1 VKLIYHGPASTV
13 EEPDTK
19 NPTTW
24 RWYTRLAD
32 LVAVVQEDG
41 EAFRVRVI
49 LPKETI
55 DESFTSAVDAF
66 DLVHAILSDRGE
78 IRPRRRL

>member
-1 VKLIYHGPASTV
+1 MRLIYHGPASAI
-13 EEPDTK
+13 EDPDTK
-19 NPTTW
+19 SPTTW

-32 LVAVVQEDG
+32 LAAVVREEDG
-41 EAFRVRVI
+41 VFHARII

-55 DESFTSAVDAF
+55 EESFESAVDAF
-66 DLVHAILSDRGE
+66 DLIHAVLSDRGE